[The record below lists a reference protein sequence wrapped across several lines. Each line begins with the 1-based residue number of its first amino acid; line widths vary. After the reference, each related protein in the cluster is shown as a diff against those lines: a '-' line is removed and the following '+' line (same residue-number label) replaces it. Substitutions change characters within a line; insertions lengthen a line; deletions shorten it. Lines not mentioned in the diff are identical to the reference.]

1 MDKFT
6 SNTIPELLDKK
17 DQVRVAN
24 NKIAEL
30 WNRPVSSAE
39 IKRVI
44 QEKIAPLSENT
55 RVYLYNLIVW

>member
-55 RVYLYNLIVW
+55 RVYLYNLIV